1 MPLKCLVF
9 VFLLLPATLCR
20 AQSPEIENI
29 QHALP
34 AIRDSSAYVNALN
47 RLAMLLYEKNIDSTF
62 YYTKKARD
70 IADRR
75 QYAQGTADA
84 LNNLGVI
91 YDIKGDVQLALRYY
105 DEAHNNYEA
114 LHDSANMV
122 QTLMNIASVYQ
133 ESGKDEKALAGYR
146 KALTLGRDLTRDSIL
161 SLVIYNYL
169 MDPAAGLSADSV
181 ALYFRKAQDIARKY
195 KDDRVLLAL
204 DQITAD
210 NALRNGH
217 RDQGIALLKQA
228 IAQAMQNHLYYLSL
242 DLFIDL
248 GDQLAP
254 TDSALAIDDYKQ
266 GLALTYQ
273 KGFLLYSQV
282 LARKLYDFY
291 IDHHD
296 NASAFNYSR
305 QLLKLTDEQGQIA
318 NASGIDYIDYA
329 LKDQELQAIRL
340 RSRYQ
345 DEFLVLAAVICIM
358 TVVITI
364 ILWRNWKKSQRTAN
378 ALRLQFEQS
387 EATTGALDTMNK
399 NYAQLLKIVAH
410 DLRSPIGAVATVS
423 SMLAKKV
430 SDPETGKLIQLIQ
443 TSSQTSIKLINE
455 LLEADF
461 DQQPQLVK
469 ETVALEQLLRQCV
482 YLLNFRAKDKNQ
494 EIVLESDEGIEVE
507 IDKEKMGRVI
517 SNLIVN
523 AIKFSPE
530 YSKIFVTAKLVT
542 TNRRPTG
549 VVIIVKD
556 AGIGIPAEM
565 QDRIFD
571 PFTTARRKGT
581 GGEQPFGLGL
591 YISKQIVEAH
601 HGRLRFI
608 SQPDMGTEFFVELP
622 LPSTN
627 I

>member
-1 MPLKCLVF
+1 MPVKCLLF
-9 VFLLLPATLCR
+9 VCLLSPAALCL

-29 QHALP
+29 QHSLH
-34 AIRDSSAYVNALN
+34 AIRDSSVYVNALN

-62 YYTKKARD
+62 YYTKKARE
-70 IADRR
+70 ISDRL

-105 DEAHNNYEA
+105 DEANNSYEA
-114 LHDSANMV
+114 LHDSSNIV

-133 ESGKDEKALAGYR
+133 ESGKDEKAIAEYR

-161 SLVIYNYL
+161 SLVSYNYL
-169 MDPAAGLSADSV
+169 MEPVASLTPDSA
-181 ALYFRKAQDIARKY
+181 ALYFRKARDIASKY

-210 NALRNGH
+210 NALKNGH

-228 IAQAMQNHLYYLSL
+228 IDQAVQNHLYFLSL

-248 GDQLAP
+248 GDRLAP
-254 TDSALAIDDYKQ
+254 TDSALAVDDYKQ
-266 GLALTYQ
+266 ALALTYQ
-273 KGFLLYSQV
+273 KGYLLYSQV

-291 IDHHD
+291 VDHHD

-305 QLLKLTDEQGQIA
+305 QLLKLTDEQGQVA
-318 NASGIDYIDYA
+318 NASGVDYIDYA

-423 SMLAKKV
+423 SILAKKV
-430 SDPETGKLIQLIQ
+430 SDPETAKLIQLLQ
-443 TSSQTSIKLINE
+443 TSSQTSINLINE

-469 ETVALEQLLRQCV
+469 EIVMLDQLLRQSV

-530 YSKIFVTAKLVT
+530 YSKVFVSAKIVT

-601 HGRLRFI
+601 HGRIRFI

-622 LPSTN
+622 LPSTAV
-627 I
+627 